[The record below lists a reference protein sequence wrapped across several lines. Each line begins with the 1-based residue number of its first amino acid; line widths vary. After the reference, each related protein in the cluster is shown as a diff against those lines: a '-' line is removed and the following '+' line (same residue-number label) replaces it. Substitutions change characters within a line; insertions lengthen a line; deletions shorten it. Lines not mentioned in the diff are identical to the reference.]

1 MSGAIHDAVT
11 CSAIDGGA
19 FTGENVRR
27 TFTWFPL
34 TSAGQ
39 KA

>member
-1 MSGAIHDAVT
+1 MSGAIHGAVT

-19 FTGENVRR
+19 FTGENVHW
-27 TFTWFPL
+27 TFSLLPL
-34 TSAGQ
+34 VGQ